1 MRQVLRIA
9 RLRSGWLALTD
20 TGGLPPRMR
29 PFFAARKAGRWSGS
43 LAGLLDRAASVRR
56 ETDPASVRRDRRPL
70 APGRLMPGCTTR
82 SCVSGWCR
90 SIPTLHGVVF
100 AIFTA
105 SGAPRR
111 RCFAP
116 RQSDSTSNRHALVR
130 DRATNLGM
138 VGQTDYTSKEFS
150 EKPAR
155 KASAPGSTVKS
166 IRSCSIACRTIRKT
180 RTSCRPGGSRTGCGS
195 PTP

>member
-1 MRQVLRIA
+1 
-9 RLRSGWLALTD
+9 
-20 TGGLPPRMR
+20 MR
-29 PFFAARKAGRWSGS
+29 PFAACTAGRWPGGP
-43 LAGLLDRAASVRR
+43 AGLLDRAASVRR
-56 ETDPASVRRDRRPL
+56 ETDPASVRRDRRLL

-105 SGAPRR
+105 SGASRR

-116 RQSDSTSNRHALVR
+116 RQSDSTLNRHALVH

-138 VGQTDYTSKEFS
+138 VGQKDYTSKEFS

-166 IRSCSIACRTIRKT
+166 IRSISKSGAEAPRCR
-180 RTSCRPGGSRTGCGS
+180 S
-195 PTP
+195 PLPA